1 MVTVNSRQ
9 KIGLAIIGIALW
21 FKSLFGKGK

>member
-1 MVTVNSRQ
+1 VVTMNARQ